1 MVPPNID
8 HYSLSSVSPF
18 LLPLVAVVA
27 GAISFSSP
35 CCLPLLPGYVSYISA
50 LPTSALGT
58 KEARATTLQASA
70 AFVAGFTLV
79 FSALGV
85 ASAFFWAFIL
95 GVLPT
100 IVRVMGAGIIVL
112 GLSMMGVLHIGVLL
126 RERRFDMAR
135 LPRGPRGAFGLGIA
149 FAAGWTPC
157 IGPVLAVILAAAA
170 TTRSVAWGALL
181 LILYSLGLGLPFIAL
196 ALGLNRAQR
205 SVSWLR
211 HHGRQIEIVGGAL
224 LVGVGVLFVTGAW
237 EAWFRP
243 LQRIFARYGWPPV

>member
-1 MVPPNID
+1 M
-8 HYSLSSVSPF
+8 SPL
-18 LLPLVAVVA
+18 LLPLFALVA
-27 GAISFSSP
+27 GTVSFSSP

-58 KEARATTLQASA
+58 KEARATTLRASL

-79 FSALGV
+79 FTALGI
-85 ASAFFWAFIL
+85 ASAFFGSFVL
-95 GVLPT
+95 SVLPT
-100 IVRVMGAGIIVL
+100 IVRVMGVGIIVL
-112 GLSMMGVLHIGVLL
+112 GLSMMGILRIGVLL

-135 LPRGPRGAFGLGIA
+135 LPRGAGGAFGVGVA

-170 TTRSVAWGALL
+170 ATRTVAWGALL

-196 ALGLNRAQR
+196 ALGLNRAR
-205 SVSWLR
+205 GSMAWLR
-211 HHGRQIEIVGGAL
+211 RHGHHVEVVGGAL
-224 LVGVGVLFVTGAW
+224 LVGVGILFVTGTW